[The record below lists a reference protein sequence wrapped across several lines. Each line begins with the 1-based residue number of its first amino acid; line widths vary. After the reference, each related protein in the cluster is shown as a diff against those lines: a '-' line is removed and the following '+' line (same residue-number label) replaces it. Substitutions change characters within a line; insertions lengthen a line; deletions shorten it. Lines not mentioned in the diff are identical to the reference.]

1 MTKSPTDRRHLVLV
15 ALGYVSGLL
24 MLSRLAGPGLRLVP
38 WGLVGGTMIAL
49 LLPTAAAVNYLVFRR
64 VSGPGPD
71 ADPDPASGA
80 AIGEIGFRITAFEI
94 ALHWLILLN
103 LAGAF
108 GSGSMVPARLVVVFF
123 GVLLIGIGDLLP
135 RTRPNLAI
143 GVRTPLMLKDR
154 NTWMQMHRI
163 AGYAAVGLGAVIV
176 LAGIFLGHPQIAQVI
191 NAAAILAVTLI
202 AWSYRRLTRPR
213 VAR

>member
-1 MTKSPTDRRHLVLV
+1 VTRSPTDRRHLVLV

-24 MLSRLAGPGLRLVP
+24 MLSRSAGPGVRLVP

-64 VSGPGPD
+64 VSGPAPN
-71 ADPDPASGA
+71 ADPDLASGA

-94 ALHWLILLN
+94 VLHWLILLN

-154 NTWMQMHRI
+154 NIWMQMHRI

-176 LAGIFLGHPQIAQVI
+176 LAGIFLGHPEIAQVI
-191 NAAAILAVTLI
+191 NAAAIVAMTLM
-202 AWSYRRLTRPR
+202 AWAYRRLTRPR